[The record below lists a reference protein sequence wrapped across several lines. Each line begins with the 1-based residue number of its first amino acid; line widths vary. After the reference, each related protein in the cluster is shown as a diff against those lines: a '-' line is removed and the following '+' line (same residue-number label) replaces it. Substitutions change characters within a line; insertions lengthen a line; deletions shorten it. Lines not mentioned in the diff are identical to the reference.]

1 MLQKKKLCQTN
12 AFFHEFQSLLSKT
25 FTKWHNHIVIAS
37 IKVQP
42 ENLIAS
48 EVGRKHPKVNLG
60 RTTKQTIHAVPM
72 FTSTKKSTL
81 PVCSY
86 TRETR
91 NPDRV
96 DSFLAI

>member
-1 MLQKKKLCQTN
+1 M
-12 AFFHEFQSLLSKT
+12 
-25 FTKWHNHIVIAS
+25 
-37 IKVQP
+37 QP

-96 DSFLAI
+96 DSFLAIWQDINFALTENCYENIRADWRDLLKGDLYEENT